1 MDRAIDFITSYI
13 TKCVECR
20 FSKDL
25 SCEFMLLEGKA
36 PSVDNNP
43 YLEDGIMDL
52 SSEVRAFRIQKKR
65 GNPCEDQLD
74 FEKYLRKLEYLL
86 ERITVPFMTTDLLRQ
101 IGKINRIYSI
111 ILRSSDEISCALGDI
126 TMASMEKCLAR
137 IDYFYLEQ
145 GADILCAINSVTSN
159 YDRMDALLSMYPE
172 VIVKSYINNAV
183 VLQMDHLTSGN
194 HHMTEVIS
202 RAREESMEPEADSIN
217 EDTSEEDFSFNFV
230 NASGVEE
237 VDRIFKLMIED
248 NPSYP
253 DEVFNADLK
262 SFRRKCDALANS
274 DEPLEK
280 KEAWV
285 VSVINVIAE
294 SYFHFTWD
302 GPTII
307 GDRLIAFWAVIEA
320 AFLRAPQQI
329 CIKHLASELSI
340 DDLVSRVAPET
351 IKRREEDEYVHE
363 TNPISITESELYTEL
378 GPTIG
383 YNERRICKKC
393 EIEDCR
399 FRWGTKKMYV
409 EELDDQDSEDEFEE
423 DSSFIDSEHTPLE
436 RFHHYFSGRPAIDL
450 VEHILISNDY
460 QEVILNPWR
469 ADKEL
474 CDEDIIITSDYYKN
488 FCADYW
494 DEAKKDINQNF
505 LKYSDNP
512 IGLKKYIYSLLKPF
526 SYLSRYLYA
535 RSNDSAINHKTSGF
549 LHDYAYADNLKY
561 QKYLVS
567 KNELLR
573 KIESGNFTSSCIP
586 TKDLVDFGMFTIV
599 STRTLLLK
607 SYLGG
612 FTENDL
618 LEFLFRGINQFAY
631 YIEGQLLEIGHKK
644 SLLDYQVE
652 CGVIIIDTVDPIE
665 IASACGWNIEYAYSL
680 YNSRNKPIIK
690 TSVSPKPI
698 SIPSQVDVIAGT
710 TPSTEPIKNDSTRYS
725 ISESTISNHR
735 KRMLSDK
742 MEELIG
748 YASELIIG
756 ETWQG
761 DDIKEYGI
769 FLKALSMSAFYLGKD
784 DNIRWKDL
792 PIFPMSD
799 GHCPTIQNL
808 RDAMRRY
815 KEPKDGGKLKMY
827 LSILRYKE

>member
-1 MDRAIDFITSYI
+1 MDRAIDFITSYV

-25 SCEFMLLEGKA
+25 SCEFMLLEGQA

-52 SSEVRAFRIQKKR
+52 SSEERAFRIQKKR
-65 GNPCEDQLD
+65 GNPCEDQMD

-111 ILRSSDEISCALGDI
+111 ILRSSDAISCTLGDI

-248 NPSYP
+248 DPSYP

-340 DDLVSRVAPET
+340 DDLVSRVDPET
-351 IKRREEDEYVHE
+351 IKRREEDEYAHE

-393 EIEDCR
+393 GIEDCQ
-399 FRWGTKKMYV
+399 FRWGTKKMYI
-409 EELDDQDSEDEFEE
+409 EELDDKDIEDEAEE
-423 DSSFIDSEHTPLE
+423 DTSFIDSEHTPLE
-436 RFHHYFSGRPAIDL
+436 RFHHYFSGKPAIDL
-450 VEHILISNDY
+450 VEYILISSDY

-474 CDEDIIITSDYYKN
+474 RDEDIVITSDYYKN
-488 FCADYW
+488 FCTDYW
-494 DEAKKDINQNF
+494 GEVEKDINQNI

-512 IGLKKYIYSLLKPF
+512 IALKKYIYSLLKPF

-535 RSNDSAINHKTSGF
+535 RPNDSALNQETSGF
-549 LHDYAYADNLKY
+549 LHDFAYADNLKY

-607 SYLGG
+607 SYLNG

-618 LEFLFRGINQFAY
+618 LEFLFRGINQLAY
-631 YIEGQLLEIGHKK
+631 YLEGQLLEIGHKK

-652 CGVIIIDTVDPIE
+652 CGVIIIDSIDPIE
-665 IASACGWNIEYAYSL
+665 IASACGWNIEYSYSL
-680 YNSRNKPIIK
+680 YNSHRSGSMHLDNSSLQCSDVSRFDLGHDFPTTVLTEDRRFAKSMAAFVRYCVKNGMFHPFTKEAWRPINNKVLDRKGKPVTANQLAQSYQDQVSKGLISPTRN
-690 TSVSPKPI
+690 
-698 SIPSQVDVIAGT
+698 
-710 TPSTEPIKNDSTRYS
+710 Y
-725 ISESTISNHR
+725 
-735 KRMLSDK
+735 
-742 MEELIG
+742 
-748 YASELIIG
+748 
-756 ETWQG
+756 
-761 DDIKEYGI
+761 
-769 FLKALSMSAFYLGKD
+769 
-784 DNIRWKDL
+784 
-792 PIFPMSD
+792 
-799 GHCPTIQNL
+799 
-808 RDAMRRY
+808 
-815 KEPKDGGKLKMY
+815 
-827 LSILRYKE
+827 